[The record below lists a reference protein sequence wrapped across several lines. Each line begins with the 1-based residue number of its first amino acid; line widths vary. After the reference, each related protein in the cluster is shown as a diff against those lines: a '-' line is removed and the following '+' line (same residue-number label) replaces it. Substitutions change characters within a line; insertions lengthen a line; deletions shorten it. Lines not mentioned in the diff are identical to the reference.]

1 MEIRPP
7 NMAHILSGV
16 DLCSPARIKKAI
28 IRHGERFLR
37 RVFTEGEIAYCSAKS
52 NPYPSYAARFAAK
65 EAAMKL
71 LGAGLA
77 RVGFSEVEVT
87 NLASGAPTIV
97 FHGRAKA
104 LARKLGISKI
114 VVSLS
119 HEKEMAIAMTVAVM
133 EGV

>member
-1 MEIRPP
+1 MEMKLPQV
-7 NMAHILSGV
+7 AGILSGV
-16 DLCSPARIKKAI
+16 DLCNPARIKKAI

-37 RVFTEGEIAYCSAKS
+37 RVFTEREIAYCSAKS

-77 RVGFSEVEVT
+77 SVGFSEVEVT
-87 NLASGAPTIV
+87 ILESGAPAIV

-104 LARKLGISKI
+104 LAETLGVSRI
-114 VVSLS
+114 VLSLS
-119 HEKEMAIAMTVAVM
+119 HEKNMAIAMAVAVV
-133 EGV
+133 EGA